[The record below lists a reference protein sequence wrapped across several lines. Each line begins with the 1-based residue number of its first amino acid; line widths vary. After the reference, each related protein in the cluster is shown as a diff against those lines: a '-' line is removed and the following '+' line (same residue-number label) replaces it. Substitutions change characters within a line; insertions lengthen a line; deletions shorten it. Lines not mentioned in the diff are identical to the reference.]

1 MADSSQTLRATY
13 NSPTNPTFSHT
24 AAIPFSTSNT
34 TTERISYISALRS
47 ETSKLQSLINTE
59 LTTRMENDK
68 AQQAT
73 DSATSSKKG
82 VIDEIAEEENYGEE
96 GVEED

>member
-1 MADSSQTLRATY
+1 MADSSQTLRASY

-34 TTERISYISALRS
+34 TSERISYVSALRS
-47 ETSKLQSLINTE
+47 ETSKLQGLINAE

-68 AQQAT
+68 AQLAS
-73 DSATSSKKG
+73 DLATSSRKG
-82 VIDEIAEEENYGEE
+82 VVDEIAEEENYGEE
-96 GVEED
+96 GMEED

>member
-1 MADSSQTLRATY
+1 MADSSQTLHATY

-34 TTERISYISALRS
+34 TSERTSYISALRS
-47 ETSKLQSLINTE
+47 ETSKLQGLINTE
-59 LTTRMENDK
+59 LTSRMESDK
-68 AQQAT
+68 AQQAS
-73 DSATSSKKG
+73 DLATSARKG
-82 VIDEIAEEENYGEE
+82 VVDEIAEEENYGEE

>member
-24 AAIPFSTSNT
+24 AEIPFSTSNT
-34 TTERISYISALRS
+34 TAERTSYLSALRG
-47 ETSKLQSLINTE
+47 ETSKLQDLINAE
-59 LTTRMENDK
+59 LTTRMEDDK
-68 AQQAT
+68 AQQAS
-73 DSATSSKKG
+73 DSATSVKKG
-82 VIDEIAEEENYGEE
+82 VVDEIAEEENYGEE